1 MITFKKACNL
11 IKKNVL
17 KTKIEEIVDI
27 ESSYLR
33 VISKDYISNHDLPF
47 TNLSAMD
54 GLVVN
59 EKDLEKYKKFKI
71 IGESKSGDSFCES
84 FKGNKCKLIYTGA
97 PVPKCS
103 KRVIPK
109 ENCNIK
115 INENTAEIKEISSEK
130 FIRQKGWDIKKN
142 QKFLKSGS
150 IMNIRNISLAK
161 SLKLKKVKVLKK
173 PRIHII
179 STGDELVKKNN
190 PLIEPSNHLMI
201 KLLAKKFGGE
211 VVVTE
216 IVSDDESKF
225 TNKILKLKNYDLIIT
240 SGGISVGKYDIVRKT
255 LKNLGCEVIFNKI
268 ALKPGKPAT
277 FGKFKNNKFIL
288 SLPGNPVSC
297 FISMLNFFP
306 IYIKC
311 FLGKELSIL
320 NKGFYKSRK
329 FIKKSGHLT
338 TFQRVIC
345 KGESF
350 EVFDNQ
356 DSSYQS
362 ILTKSSGL
370 IYRPPYSKEIRKN
383 EVVEIITF
391 NSVTE
396 YNI

>member
-11 IKKNVL
+11 IEKNVL
-17 KTKIEEIVDI
+17 KTKIEETREI
-27 ESSYLR
+27 ENSYLR
-33 VISKDYISNHDLPF
+33 VISKDYISNYNLPF
-47 TNLSAMD
+47 ANLSAMD

-59 EKDLEKYKKFKI
+59 EKDLKKNKEFKI
-71 IGESKSGDSFCES
+71 IGESKSGDSFCKS
-84 FKGNKCKLIYTGA
+84 FRGNKCKLIYTGA

-109 ENCNIK
+109 ENYNIK
-115 INENTAEIKEISSEK
+115 INKNIVEINEIPSEN
-130 FIRQKGWDIKKN
+130 FIRHKGRDIKKK

-201 KLLAKKFGGE
+201 KFLVKKFGGE
-211 VVVTE
+211 VVDTE
-216 IVSDDESKF
+216 FINDNEKKF
-225 TNKILKLKNYDLIIT
+225 TDKILKLRNYDLIVT
-240 SGGISVGKYDIVRKT
+240 SGGVSVGKYDIVRKT
-255 LKNLGCEVIFNKI
+255 IQNLGCEIIFNKI
-268 ALKPGKPAT
+268 ALKPGKPTT
-277 FGKFKNNKFIL
+277 FGKFKDNKFIL
-288 SLPGNPVSC
+288 GLPGNPVSC

-306 IYIKC
+306 IYMKC
-311 FLGKELSIL
+311 FLGKELTSL
-320 NKGFYKSRK
+320 NKGFFKSKK
-329 FIKKSGHLT
+329 FIKKNGHLA
-338 TFQRVIC
+338 TFHRVIC
-345 KGESF
+345 NDESF

-383 EVVEIITF
+383 ERVEIITF

>member
-1 MITFKKACNL
+1 MITFKKACTL

-17 KTKIEEIVDI
+17 KTKIEEVVDI

-33 VISKDYISNHDLPF
+33 IISKDYISNHDLPF

-59 EKDLEKYKKFKI
+59 EKDLKENKEFKI

-115 INENTAEIKEISSEK
+115 INENIAEINEISSEK
-130 FIRQKGWDIKKN
+130 FIRQKGLDIKKN

-201 KLLAKKFGGE
+201 KFLAKKFGGE
-211 VVVTE
+211 VLVTE
-216 IVSDDESKF
+216 IISDDQSKF
-225 TNKILKLKNYDLIIT
+225 IDKILKLRNYDLIIT
-240 SGGISVGKYDIVRKT
+240 SGGVSVGKYDIVSKT
-255 LKNLGCEVIFNKI
+255 LLNLGCEVIFNKI

-288 SLPGNPVSC
+288 GLPGNPVSC

-306 IYIKC
+306 IFIKC

-320 NKGFYKSRK
+320 NKGLYKSKK

-345 KGESF
+345 KGGTF

-370 IYRPPYSKEIRKN
+370 LYRPPYSKAIRKD
-383 EVVEIITF
+383 EIVEIITF